1 MKHSLC
7 APVLIAL
14 YSYLGLWIQK
24 DYSVPWWI
32 NYMWASCKL
41 VSNQRFDHNYMLW
54 WILEFMNGAQV
65 PYWQRSKNALTPN
78 HLCRS
83 THPGF
88 FKVHMLRIAIVRIR
102 ATSCICIKPANESLA
117 DRVWVCYNT
126 NSIAMMYL
134 CTLTI
139 SFLYAVFKLA
149 PIRSA
154 LGLPRLG
161 QMSQGTGVSAAA
173 VAVNA
178 AGQPVQ
184 SFSTRPVK
192 SSQTPSSQSSS
203 SSEQPKTSH
212 RQRRS
217 QRQRRKSWEFSFNLV
232 LLHLRL
238 FYTQLFQA
246 LKPTNK

>member
-1 MKHSLC
+1 MNFRIIDSDL
-7 APVLIAL
+7 
-14 YSYLGLWIQK
+14 
-24 DYSVPWWI
+24 VP
-32 NYMWASCKL
+32 CC
-41 VSNQRFDHNYMLW
+41 
-54 WILEFMNGAQV
+54 
-65 PYWQRSKNALTPN
+65 QRSKNSWTTN
-78 HLCRS
+78 HLCRLPHHGS
-83 THPGF
+83 Y
-88 FKVHMLRIAIVRIR
+88 KRHMLGFARDLIC
-102 ATSCICIKPANESLA
+102 ATPCICTRPASKSLV
-117 DRVWVCYNT
+117 DRVWVCCKT

-184 SFSTRPVK
+184 SFSTKPVK
-192 SSQTPSSQSSS
+192 SSQTSSSQSSP

-217 QRQRRKSWEFSFNLV
+217 QRQRRKSWDFNFVFVSVSF
-232 LLHLRL
+232 
-238 FYTQLFQA
+238 
-246 LKPTNK
+246 